1 MRASIVHFQMHFVHK
16 FLFLFTA
23 IFPFLSFNV
32 LIENQPIFGHMQPS
46 VTIPGRGFGGSAQIE
61 KQEEE
66 EEATTGGSGAIPKAR
81 CVRTCGV
88 RRG

>member
-1 MRASIVHFQMHFVHK
+1 
-16 FLFLFTA
+16 
-23 IFPFLSFNV
+23 
-32 LIENQPIFGHMQPS
+32 MQPS

-81 CVRTCGV
+81 CIRTCGV